1 MTQVLIVEDQKMAQ
15 ENMEAV
21 IKASENYTL
30 AGIIPN
36 AADAELFCMRG
47 GVDLILMDVCT
58 ARDESGI
65 EACAII
71 KKKFPKIKI
80 IIVTSLAEHTFI
92 EMARAARA
100 DSFWYKDASHGELII
115 VMDRTMSGE
124 RIFPDK
130 TPEVKLGLTTSYELT
145 RFEFDVLRALM
156 QSTSDEDAANM
167 LGCTK
172 ANIRWHVS
180 RILEKTGY
188 RTRTELLI
196 AIAQKNLIIV
206 TPDKKIGKENSQS

>member
-1 MTQVLIVEDQKMAQ
+1 MTNVLIVEDQKMAQ
-15 ENMEAV
+15 ENMEAI
-21 IKASENYTL
+21 IKTNENYTL

-65 EACAII
+65 EACAVI
-71 KKKFPKIKI
+71 KKKFPKIKVI
-80 IIVTSLAEHTFI
+80 VVTSMAEHTFI
-92 EMARAARA
+92 EKARAARA
-100 DSFWYKDASHGELII
+100 DSFWYKDASHGELIS
-115 VMDRTMSGE
+115 VMDRTMAGE

-145 RFEFDVLRALM
+145 QSELDVLRALM

-172 ANIRWHVS
+172 ANIRWHLS
-180 RILEKTGY
+180 KILDKTGY
-188 RTRTELLI
+188 RTRMELLI
-196 AIAQKNLIIV
+196 AVAQKNLIIV
-206 TPDKKIGKENSQS
+206 TPDKALEEE

>member
-1 MTQVLIVEDQKMAQ
+1 MTNVLIVEDQKMAQ
-15 ENMEAV
+15 ENMEAI
-21 IKASENYTL
+21 IKTSENYTL

-65 EACAII
+65 EACAVI
-71 KKKFPKIKI
+71 KKKFPKIKVI
-80 IIVTSLAEHTFI
+80 VVTSMAEHTFI
-92 EMARAARA
+92 EKARAARA
-100 DSFWYKDASHGELII
+100 DSFWYKDASHGELIS
-115 VMDRTMSGE
+115 VMDRTMAGE

-130 TPEVKLGLTTSYELT
+130 TPEVKLGLTTSYEMTQSEL
-145 RFEFDVLRALM
+145 DVLRALM

-172 ANIRWHVS
+172 ANIRWHLGK
-180 RILEKTGY
+180 ILDKTGY
-188 RTRTELLI
+188 RTRMELLI
-196 AIAQKNLIIV
+196 AVAQKNLIIV
-206 TPDKKIGKENSQS
+206 TPDKALEEE

>member
-1 MTQVLIVEDQKMAQ
+1 MMTNVLIVEDQKMAQ
-15 ENMEAV
+15 ENMEAI
-21 IKASENYTL
+21 IKTNENYTL
-30 AGIIPN
+30 AGIISN

-65 EACAII
+65 EACAVI
-71 KKKFPKIKI
+71 KKKFPKIKVI
-80 IIVTSLAEHTFI
+80 VVTSMAEHTFI
-92 EMARAARA
+92 EKARAARA
-100 DSFWYKDASHGELII
+100 DSFWYKDASHGELIS
-115 VMDRTMSGE
+115 VMDRTMAGE

-145 RFEFDVLRALM
+145 QSELDVLRALM

-172 ANIRWHVS
+172 ANIRWHLGK
-180 RILEKTGY
+180 ILDKTGY
-188 RTRTELLI
+188 RTRMELLI
-196 AIAQKNLIIV
+196 AVAQKNLIIV
-206 TPDKKIGKENSQS
+206 TPDKALEEE

>member
-1 MTQVLIVEDQKMAQ
+1 MTNVLIVEDQKMAQ
-15 ENMEAV
+15 ENMEAI
-21 IKASENYTL
+21 IKTNENYTL

-65 EACAII
+65 EACAVI
-71 KKKFPKIKI
+71 KKKFPKIKVI
-80 IIVTSLAEHTFI
+80 VVTSMAEHTFI
-92 EMARAARA
+92 EKARAART
-100 DSFWYKDASHGELII
+100 DSFWYKDASRGELIS
-115 VMDRTMSGE
+115 VMDRTMAGE

-145 RFEFDVLRALM
+145 QSELDVLRALM

-172 ANIRWHVS
+172 ANIRWHLGK
-180 RILEKTGY
+180 ILDKTGY
-188 RTRTELLI
+188 RTRMELLI
-196 AIAQKNLIIV
+196 AVAQKNLIIV
-206 TPDKKIGKENSQS
+206 TPDKALEEE

>member
-1 MTQVLIVEDQKMAQ
+1 MMNNVLIVEDQKMAQ
-15 ENMEAV
+15 ENMES
-21 IKASENYTL
+21 IINASDSYTL
-30 AGIIPN
+30 AGIITN

-71 KKKFPKIKI
+71 KRKFPKIKI
-80 IIVTSLAEHTFI
+80 IIVTSMAEHTFI
-92 EMARAARA
+92 EKARAARA
-100 DSFWYKDASHGELII
+100 DSFWHKDASHGELIT
-115 VMDRTMSGE
+115 VMDRTMAGE

-156 QSTSDEDAANM
+156 QSTGDEDAASM

-180 RILEKTGY
+180 KILEKTGY

-206 TPDKKIGKENSQS
+206 TPDKALDEDNS

>member
-1 MTQVLIVEDQKMAQ
+1 MMINVLIVEDQKMAQ
-15 ENMEAV
+15 ENMEL
-21 IKASENYTL
+21 IINASESYTL
-30 AGIIPN
+30 AGIITN

-80 IIVTSLAEHTFI
+80 IIVTSMAEHTFI
-92 EMARAARA
+92 EKARAARA
-100 DSFWYKDASHGELII
+100 DSFWYKDASHGELIT
-115 VMDRTMSGE
+115 VMDRTIAGE

-206 TPDKKIGKENSQS
+206 TPDKALDEENS

>member
-1 MTQVLIVEDQKMAQ
+1 MTNVLIVEDQKMAQ
-15 ENMEAV
+15 ENMEAI
-21 IKASENYTL
+21 IKTNVNYTL

-65 EACAII
+65 EACAVI
-71 KKKFPKIKI
+71 KKKFPKIKVI
-80 IIVTSLAEHTFI
+80 VVTSMAEHTFL
-92 EMARAARA
+92 EKARAARA
-100 DSFWYKDASHGELII
+100 DSFWYKDASHGELIS
-115 VMDRTMSGE
+115 VMDRTMAGE

-145 RFEFDVLRALM
+145 QSELDVLRALM

-172 ANIRWHVS
+172 ANIRWHLGK
-180 RILEKTGY
+180 ILDKTGY
-188 RTRTELLI
+188 RTRMELLI
-196 AIAQKNLIIV
+196 AVAQKNLIIV
-206 TPDKKIGKENSQS
+206 TPDKALEEE

>member
-1 MTQVLIVEDQKMAQ
+1 MTNVLIVEDQKMAQ
-15 ENMEAV
+15 ENMEAI
-21 IKASENYTL
+21 IKTNENYTL

-65 EACAII
+65 EACAVI
-71 KKKFPKIKI
+71 KKKFPKIKVI
-80 IIVTSLAEHTFI
+80 VVTSMAKHTFI
-92 EMARAARA
+92 EKARAARA
-100 DSFWYKDASHGELII
+100 DSFWYKDASHGELIS
-115 VMDRTMSGE
+115 VMDRTMAGE
-124 RIFPDK
+124 RVFPDK

-145 RFEFDVLRALM
+145 QSELDVLRALM

-172 ANIRWHVS
+172 ANIRWHLGK
-180 RILEKTGY
+180 ILDKTGY
-188 RTRTELLI
+188 RTRMELLI
-196 AIAQKNLIIV
+196 AVAQKNLIIV
-206 TPDKKIGKENSQS
+206 TPDKALEEE

>member
-1 MTQVLIVEDQKMAQ
+1 MMINVLIVEDQKMAQ
-15 ENMEAV
+15 ENMEF
-21 IKASENYTL
+21 IINASESYTL
-30 AGIIPN
+30 AGIITN

-71 KKKFPKIKI
+71 KRKFPKIKI
-80 IIVTSLAEHTFI
+80 IIVTSMAEHTFI
-92 EMARAARA
+92 EKARAARA
-100 DSFWYKDASHGELII
+100 DSFWYKDASHGELIT
-115 VMDRTMSGE
+115 VMNRTMEGE

-180 RILEKTGY
+180 KILEKTGY

-206 TPDKKIGKENSQS
+206 TPDKALDEENP